1 MEYQQMYFYIQQ
13 LEQQIHYLQN
23 EVTSLTN
30 RLQQLEGQTNQKTT
44 IEKLEYHF
52 DQLKIERLDGTLH
65 IGVTPEELKQ
75 ADDLSLPIKQANP
88 SPVHQ
93 NLYQYI
99 DQDLPSYIEQLEREH
114 QYPLEEDYRQL
125 LLEDVKKQLPQRISF
140 YEQQQNPAS
149 TQYVYSQVKDELMRG
164 LKKWFDQQTKKE

>member
-1 MEYQQMYFYIQQ
+1 M
-13 LEQQIHYLQN
+13 
-23 EVTSLTN
+23 
-30 RLQQLEGQTNQKTT
+30 
-44 IEKLEYHF
+44 
-52 DQLKIERLDGTLH
+52 H

-125 LLEDVKKQLPQRISF
+125 LLEDVKKNNYHNVFPF
-140 YEQQQNPAS
+140 MNNNK
-149 TQYVYSQVKDELMRG
+149 TQPPHNMYTVK
-164 LKKWFDQQTKKE
+164 LKMN